1 MACIPLHHLTMTDHN
16 TAALAA
22 EIYNRRLARASAVGF
37 AEYIDVPGRPAR
49 EDDDCEDFLNV
60 ESKLAEHHKLILSEV
75 EACHLKPYGRLMIF
89 MPPGSAKSTYAS
101 VIGPTYLMGKYPKTR
116 IGLFSYG
123 GTLAKKFGRRSRS
136 VIKQKRY
143 RNVFPEVE
151 LSADSSAANEFTL
164 TNGSEYMAAGILGAA
179 TGNRFNN
186 LFIDDPVK
194 GREDA
199 DSETIRN
206 KTWDAYEDDLK
217 TRLIPG
223 GSVVII
229 MCMTGDTLV
238 RMADM
243 SERALRDIR
252 PGDLIATYDD
262 GQISHTTVKNWID
275 QGPDDVF
282 EIKMKSD
289 MIVKA
294 NERHPFLVDRQGYR
308 EWVRLKNLKVGD
320 KIVKVM
326 PNGEHTK
333 ASLVNSRDAINLQ
346 SAKGSATLTTT
357 KQDGQTEFAHHPHLT
372 QNHDEQLACAIDTKS
387 NPNIT
392 TSFSNCRTD
401 DALVV
406 DNCQLQMYEHI
417 GVASCALT
425 TIMQQGLSEACSA
438 TTATSW
444 LDTEKQPMFYS
455 RDQSI
460 WNFTLDTVLSITPA
474 GRENVFDIQ
483 VDRTE
488 NFIANGLVSHNT
500 RWHEDDLAGRIL
512 PDDWNGE
519 SGEFECKDGNTWRV
533 LCLQA
538 ECATD
543 SDPLGRK
550 IGQMLWQ
557 EWFTPEHW
565 AQFRSNSRTWGALC
579 QQIPRPADGNMFKP
593 DKIELVDAL
602 PTGYIKWVRGWD
614 LAATEGGGKYTA
626 GVRLGVHRDSGKLVI
641 HPHIVHGQW
650 GPGNRDEQ
658 IKQAAIEDGRAVTQD
673 IPDDP
678 GAGGTAQTEY
688 IVKKLRGYPVVWGP
702 ESGDKG
708 TRAMPV
714 AAEVNVGNVMMVKN
728 PLVRTIKEE
737 LRSFP
742 NGTYTDLGDALSRAY
757 ARLFP
762 TEGKITINRTL
773 LNKVRGGRR

>member
-1 MACIPLHHLTMTDHN
+1 MTDHN

-49 EDDDCEDFLNV
+49 EDDDECEDFSTV

-101 VIGPTYLMGKYPKTR
+101 VVGPTYLMGKYDKTR
-116 IGLFSYG
+116 CGLFSYG

-179 TGNRFNN
+179 TGNRFNI

-223 GSVVII
+223 GSIVII
-229 MCMTGDTLV
+229 M
-238 RMADM
+238 
-243 SERALRDIR
+243 
-252 PGDLIATYDD
+252 
-262 GQISHTTVKNWID
+262 
-275 QGPDDVF
+275 
-282 EIKMKSD
+282 
-289 MIVKA
+289 
-294 NERHPFLVDRQGYR
+294 
-308 EWVRLKNLKVGD
+308 
-320 KIVKVM
+320 
-326 PNGEHTK
+326 
-333 ASLVNSRDAINLQ
+333 
-346 SAKGSATLTTT
+346 
-357 KQDGQTEFAHHPHLT
+357 
-372 QNHDEQLACAIDTKS
+372 
-387 NPNIT
+387 
-392 TSFSNCRTD
+392 
-401 DALVV
+401 
-406 DNCQLQMYEHI
+406 
-417 GVASCALT
+417 
-425 TIMQQGLSEACSA
+425 
-438 TTATSW
+438 
-444 LDTEKQPMFYS
+444 
-455 RDQSI
+455 
-460 WNFTLDTVLSITPA
+460 
-474 GRENVFDIQ
+474 
-483 VDRTE
+483 
-488 NFIANGLVSHNT
+488 T

-550 IGQMLWQ
+550 PGQMLWQ

-658 IKQAAIEDGRAVTQD
+658 IKAAAVEDGRAVTQD

-773 LNKVRGGRR
+773 LQKVRGGRR